1 MATSEATEAAAPA
14 KGGKKKMM
22 IIVLVAVLALGGG
35 GYFFVLKPK
44 GAEAKPKQEPGAVVR
59 LDPITL
65 NLQDGHYLKLG
76 MALQFAVAEG
86 GGHGASEPDG
96 SQALDLA
103 ISHFSNR
110 EVAELSS
117 SKAREKAKKEL
128 FKEVR
133 HAYHDEVMDLW
144 FTEFV
149 MQ

>member
-1 MATSEATEAAAPA
+1 MAETTEAAAPA
-14 KGGKKKMM
+14 KGGKKKL
-22 IIVLVAVLALGGG
+22 VLILVVALVVAGA

-44 GAEAKPKQEPGAVVR
+44 GGAEAKPKQEPGAVVK
-59 LDPITL
+59 LEPITM
-65 NLQDGHYLKLG
+65 NLADGHYLKLG
-76 MALQFAVAEG
+76 MALQFAVSEG
-86 GGHGASEPDG
+86 GGHGATEPDG
-96 SQALDLA
+96 SKALDLA

-133 HAYHDEVMDLW
+133 HAYHDEVMELH